1 MQVCLR
7 VEADARG
14 EVSYNAH
21 YATHL
26 PTGEAGSV
34 GRARWWRRRSVAE
47 HALIT
52 IAEAMP
58 VVFNRRRWHGWIAE
72 TRMPGGVGRPTGGD
86 IATRRFN
93 PIVKAVLRNFGI
105 AEWRRRRSI
114 DHGLRVRATGNSQ
127 RHCQY
132 SKCKC
137 FAHVSVLEISTNIV
151 KCGIPD
157 GRLSKSDTDLRQVLH
172 AETILRLPTIAQCR
186 SSESGGFRNLDRI
199 GNFLEAIQNQIKI
212 AFRTRGD
219 SPVAL

>member
-114 DHGLRVRATGNSQ
+114 DHGLRVRATGQCEGQ
-127 RHCQY
+127 RQNC
-132 SKCKC
+132 KCKC
-137 FAHVSVLEISTNIV
+137 FAHKETPSIEIFRTTNLKAEREAVFRIQ
-151 KCGIPD
+151 P
-157 GRLSKSDTDLRQVLH
+157 SKSCSLDDL
-172 AETILRLPTIAQCR
+172 EPGFE
-186 SSESGGFRNLDRI
+186 ES
-199 GNFLEAIQNQIKI
+199 
-212 AFRTRGD
+212 
-219 SPVAL
+219 VALFADA